1 MLPSNPLDTQIML
14 HTVSNNAKLDKV
26 NFNATKSDIIIYNN
40 PNAEKTEWEIGSDK
54 IERSK
59 STTHLGLVREDN
71 NKFDIQPK
79 IQVARRTMYSLMGA
93 GLHGR
98 RGLNPLTSYKIW
110 ECFGLPRATYG
121 LESVKLT
128 RKDIENIEKYQRGLL
143 RQLQS
148 LPDRCANIP
157 VYTLLGAKPIEVV
170 LDIRRLSFFTNMI
183 RQKDNI
189 EFKVISRQ
197 LAVKDEDSTSF
208 TVTVRKTFQKYNLP
222 SAYEL
227 INNTPSK
234 EQWKAMV
241 KEATNKYYK
250 NNITEELKRK
260 STLKHLS
267 VQENPLDEP
276 HAIYKYVGSNPH
288 EAEKAAIKPRLLTGT
303 YTLQANR
310 HKYNQHEVDATCEM
324 CKHEAEDRE
333 HFILHCTTLS
343 EAREKHLPKLLELV
357 PEITG
362 RKEDLLQLILDS
374 THENLLYLEESCRK
388 SKLVPKIEQIS
399 RNLLY
404 ELHINR
410 TQTIAR
416 KK

>member
-1 MLPSNPLDTQIML
+1 
-14 HTVSNNAKLDKV
+14 
-26 NFNATKSDIIIYNN
+26 
-40 PNAEKTEWEIGSDK
+40 
-54 IERSK
+54 
-59 STTHLGLVREDN
+59 
-71 NKFDIQPK
+71 
-79 IQVARRTMYSLMGA
+79 
-93 GLHGR
+93 
-98 RGLNPLTSYKIW
+98 
-110 ECFGLPRATYG
+110 
-121 LESVKLT
+121 
-128 RKDIENIEKYQRGLL
+128 
-143 RQLQS
+143 
-148 LPDRCANIP
+148 
-157 VYTLLGAKPIEVV
+157 
-170 LDIRRLSFFTNMI
+170 MI

-208 TVTVRKTFQKYNLP
+208 TVTVRKTLQKYNLP

-288 EAEKAAIKPRLLTGT
+288 EAEKAAIKARLLTGT

-410 TQTIAR
+410 TQTLAR